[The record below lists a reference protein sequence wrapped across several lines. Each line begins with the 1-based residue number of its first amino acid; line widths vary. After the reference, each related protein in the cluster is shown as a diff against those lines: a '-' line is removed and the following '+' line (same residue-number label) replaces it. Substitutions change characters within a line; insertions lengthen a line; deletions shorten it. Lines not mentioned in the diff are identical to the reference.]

1 MTPATEQAIEALGT
15 TPEALKARTEQMDAL
30 ARGAKPNGGP
40 TSLLDATAP
49 KPNYPLEN
57 LVGLLKNPTT
67 RKKRADAGKPRPP
80 KAEQPAGKLS
90 REQVDTLDTLVAA
103 RDQAANRYLD
113 AQKAYA
119 DFLQEITA

>member
-30 ARGAKPNGGP
+30 AREAKPNGGP
-40 TSLLDATAP
+40 TSLLDATA
-49 KPNYPLEN
+49 YPLEN

-90 REQVDTLDTLVAA
+90 REQWAEFDALLAVQDEAKTAYLEA
-103 RDQAANRYLD
+103 QAAVEAFREENS
-113 AQKAYA
+113 AK
-119 DFLQEITA
+119 